1 MYLTAVDLREEGTV
15 PTQTP
20 TGWRPGGETW
30 GHWVPFPAQSTRSQ
44 DLGANL
50 SHSGEHV
57 TNLGLAPS
65 LWP

>member
-20 TGWRPGGETW
+20 TGWRPGGKTW
-30 GHWVPFPAQSTRSQ
+30 EHWVPFPAQSTRGQ

-50 SHSGEHV
+50 SHYGEHV

-65 LWP
+65 L